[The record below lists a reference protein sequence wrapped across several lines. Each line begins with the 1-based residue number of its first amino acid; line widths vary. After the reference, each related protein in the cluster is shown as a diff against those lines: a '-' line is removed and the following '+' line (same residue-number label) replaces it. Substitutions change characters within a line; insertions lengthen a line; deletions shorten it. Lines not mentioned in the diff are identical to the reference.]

1 MEMAKHERCIDV
13 LLVEDNRSD
22 VLLVRT
28 AFEASHARVRLHV
41 VSNGVAA
48 LDFVRQ
54 ENPRPQLMILDVNLP
69 NKNGLEVLA
78 ELKSDPK
85 FAGLPIVMFSS
96 SAASRDVE
104 MAYRAHACGYIQKP
118 DNVDT
123 FFAAI
128 ASFERYWTQTV
139 LLPAG

>member
-1 MEMAKHERCIDV
+1 MEIVRDEGYVDV
-13 LLVEDNRSD
+13 LLVEDNKGA
-22 VLLVRT
+22 VLLVR
-28 AFEASHARVRLHV
+28 AALEASHARVRLHV

-48 LDFVRQ
+48 LDFVRRQ
-54 ENPRPQLMILDVNLP
+54 NPRPQLLILDVNLP
-69 NKNGLEVLA
+69 RKTGLEVLT
-78 ELKSDPK
+78 ELKSDPQ

-96 SAASRDVE
+96 SAATQDVE

-139 LLPAG
+139 LLPRT